1 MTNVKD
7 LFKILRDYNVTYTD
21 GEGLLNHWTIEVE
34 DRKLRQRILRDIFIC
49 LGHNEVRYKYYFVE
63 KNKNT
68 FCSDPKCVHPDCHKI
83 SLRKSKGKENVMVD
97 NMTVEDII
105 EIAEEIDIEEF
116 YNLGAKVYLK
126 TFNETQ
132 PDFLKI
138 NEKQLLAAVKHVES
152 KND

>member
-1 MTNVKD
+1 MYSHPSQTPS
-7 LFKILRDYNVTYTD
+7 LFYISLGVVRKAKSILS
-21 GEGLLNHWTIEVE
+21 
-34 DRKLRQRILRDIFIC
+34 
-49 LGHNEVRYKYYFVE
+49 FVE

-105 EIAEEIDIEEF
+105 EIAEEIDIDEF

-138 NEKQLLAAVKHVES
+138 NEKQLLAAVKYVES